1 MKHRLSYAFK
11 PQRPYKRSLA
21 EAFKGLP
28 QTAFQLLDVLLAIDP
43 DARGSATSAL
53 ESDVS

>member
-1 MKHRLSYAFK
+1 MKHKVSYAFK
-11 PQRPYKRSLA
+11 PQKPYKRSLS
-21 EAFKGLP
+21 EAFKSLP
-28 QTAFQLLDVLLAIDP
+28 QAAFQLLDVLLAIDP